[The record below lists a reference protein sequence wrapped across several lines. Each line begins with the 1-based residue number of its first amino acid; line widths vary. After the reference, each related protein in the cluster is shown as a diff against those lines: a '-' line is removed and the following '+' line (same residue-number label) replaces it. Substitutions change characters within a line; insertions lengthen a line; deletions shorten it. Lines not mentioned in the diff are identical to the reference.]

1 MPIIA
6 PGPAGTTAS
15 TAGTTGTRAAL
26 RALLESYAR
35 SAPPRSI
42 AIVGNAPLPPDEDR
56 AATID
61 SADLVLR
68 MTTFGLDVPGGP
80 PTVGRR
86 CDVVALHRGITPSPF
101 TFADYTSRLYLL
113 FEQGRPFGE
122 RQPLRTWWPADLG
135 VVPVS
140 NYEFTRPLNDLL
152 GLDSDERVWA
162 TAGTLA
168 SFMCTELFPAAT
180 TYLTGV
186 SLIDEPGQTTFE
198 HHWGNAVRVT
208 PEHRLHAES
217 ALLKQWIADG
227 RIRFL
232 P

>member
-1 MPIIA
+1 MSIIA
-6 PGPAGTTAS
+6 PGPAGTTRTHAM
-15 TAGTTGTRAAL
+15 L
-26 RALLESYAR
+26 RGLLESYAR
-35 SAPPRSI
+35 GAPPRRI
-42 AIVGNAPLPPDEDR
+42 AVVGNAPLDADPDR
-56 AATID
+56 AAAID

-86 CDVVALHRGITPSPF
+86 CDVVALHRGVTPSPF

-122 RQPLRTWWPADLG
+122 GQALRPWWPADLG
-135 VVPVS
+135 IVPVS
-140 NYEFTRPLNDLL
+140 NAEFTHPLNDLL
-152 GLDSDERVWA
+152 GLDSTERVWA

-168 SFMCTELFPAAT
+168 TYLLTELFPAADT
-180 TYLTGV
+180 VLTGV
-186 SLIDEPGQTTFE
+186 SLIDDPEQRTFE
-198 HHWGNAVRVT
+198 HHWGDAVRVT
-208 PEHRLHAES
+208 PEHRLHAEA
-217 ALLKQWIADG
+217 ALLRRWIAEG

>member
-1 MPIIA
+1 MSTIA
-6 PGPAGTTAS
+6 PGLAGTTVTA
-15 TAGTTGTRAAL
+15 AGTTGTRATL
-26 RALLESYAR
+26 RLLLESYAR

-42 AIVGNAPLPPDEDR
+42 AVVGNAPLSPDEVR

-68 MTTFGLDVPGGP
+68 MTTFGLDAPGGP

-86 CDVVALHRGITPSPF
+86 CDVVVLHRGITPSPF
-101 TFADYTSRLYLL
+101 TFADYTGRLYLL

-122 RQPLRTWWPADLG
+122 RQPLRPWWPADLG

-152 GLDSDERVWA
+152 GLDSRERVWA

-168 SFMCTELFPAAT
+168 TFLCTELFPAAT

-186 SLIDEPGQTTFE
+186 SLIDEPDQTTFE
-198 HHWGNAVRVT
+198 HHWGDAVRVT
-208 PEHRLHAES
+208 PEHRLRTES